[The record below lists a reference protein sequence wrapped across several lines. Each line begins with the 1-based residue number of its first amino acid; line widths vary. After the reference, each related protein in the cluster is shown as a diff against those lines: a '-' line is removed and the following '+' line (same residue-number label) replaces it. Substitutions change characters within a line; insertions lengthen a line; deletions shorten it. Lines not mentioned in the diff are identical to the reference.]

1 MLGTHTRSSLALSV
15 LALLALASS
24 ASAHPSSTSVNLV
37 RDAYDLDADYSDLL
51 PDPEPADWD
60 HLSDDEQGAI
70 FERMVNGDEYEQ
82 AWHAHSAHSKR
93 ALGKAW
99 TGTSKFSR
107 AGYTGVGAMQATLVD
122 NDHIVIYDKA
132 ENNALK
138 DKSGA
143 HAWGSVYSISS
154 KSVRA
159 LNLVTNS
166 FCAGGGWI
174 SNGTLVNIGGNPQ
187 QTYINNKALNG
198 LAGIRLFTPCDNDKC
213 DVYENHARMRLTSAR
228 WYPSTTRLTDG
239 SLLIAGGMIAGGYN
253 NQESTDNPTFE
264 FYPAKGDGLQFYSK
278 FLHDALNSKQTRSCS
293 ARLSSITTYEA
304 YLLPARFTLPSGYVF
319 IAANKLAM
327 LFDWKTNTERRIKSL
342 PNGVTVTYPASAA
355 SALLPLTVENKWTP
369 EVVFFGG
376 TTADLDADP
385 SKMSATFPASKQ
397 VARIKLDA
405 AGIKK
410 GWEVDT
416 MPIPRVMGDAILMPD
431 GKVLIVNGA
440 QQGIAGYGNVKDEVG
455 ASNARSP
462 AKQPILYDPTA
473 AKGKRFSKNFPK
485 ATYERLYHSS
495 ATLLPSGEVWIAGS
509 NPNDGV
515 SATTYATRYQ
525 VEILSPPYMSLA
537 RPSYSGLPSKILY
550 GKTHT
555 LTVKVPSE
563 TKKVQAAIID
573 IGYSTHGVHMSNR
586 YVELETTLKGSKLTI
601 KGPKNTGIYPPG
613 PGWLYILADGVPST
627 GKKVMVG
634 PGASP
639 PTSESARRNM
649 LAKTGGTNTDLSMTG
664 R

>member
-1 MLGTHTRSSLALSV
+1 
-15 LALLALASS
+15 
-24 ASAHPSSTSVNLV
+24 
-37 RDAYDLDADYSDLL
+37 D
-51 PDPEPADWD
+51 
-60 HLSDDEQGAI
+60 
-70 FERMVNGDEYEQ
+70 
-82 AWHAHSAHSKR
+82 
-93 ALGKAW
+93 
-99 TGTSKFSR
+99 
-107 AGYTGVGAMQATLVD
+107 
-122 NDHIVIYDKA
+122 DHIVIYDKA

-138 DKSGA
+138 DASGA
-143 HAWGSVYSISS
+143 SAWGSVYSISG

-198 LAGIRLFTPCDNDKC
+198 LAGIRLFTPCDNDQC

-264 FYPAKGDGLQFYSK
+264 YYPPKGDGLQFYSQ
-278 FLHDALNSKQTRSCS
+278 FLHDALDSN
-293 ARLSSITTYEA
+293 LYPIMI
-304 YLLPARFTLPSGYVF
+304 TLPSGYVF
-319 IAANKLAM
+319 MAANQIAM
-327 LFDWKTNTERRIKSL
+327 LYDPENNVERRIKSF
-342 PNGVTVTYPASAA
+342 PNGVTITYPGSAA
-355 SALLPLTVENKWTP
+355 NALLPLTVENNWTP
-369 EVVFFGG
+369 SVLFCGG

-385 SKMSATFPASKQ
+385 SKMSATYPASKQ
-397 VARIKLDA
+397 CSRMELTAS
-405 AGIKK
+405 GIKA
-410 GWEVDT
+410 GWEVDE
-416 MPIPRVMGDAILMPD
+416 MPTARVMGDAILMPD
-431 GKVLIVNGA
+431 GKILIVNGA
-440 QQGIAGYGNVKDEVG
+440 GTGIAGYGNVKDEVG

-462 AKQPILYDPTA
+462 VKQPVLYDPNA
-473 AKGKRFSKNFPK
+473 ELGSRFSTNFPK

-515 SATTYATRYQ
+515 STTTYATRYQ
-525 VEILSPPYMSLA
+525 VEILSPPYMSLD
-537 RPSYSGLPSKILY
+537 RPTYSGLPSKILY
-550 GKTHT
+550 GASYT
-555 LTVKVPSE
+555 LTVDVPSG
-563 TKKVQAAIID
+563 TSKVQAVIID

-586 YVELETTLKGSKLTI
+586 YVELESSLSGKKLTI
-601 KGPKNTGIYPPG
+601 KGPKNTGIYPPA

-649 LAKTGGTNTDLSMTG
+649 LAKTGNATNTELSMTG
-664 R
+664 